1 MLLSEL
7 MLLKK
12 KKKISFCFLYSGK
25 FLPIRSKNFPLTN
38 KSEWEFIVLPIITE
52 EQSSLVFAEIFQDVH
67 AWRKRMI
74 HYIKEENPE
83 INSAIIEAANNT
95 ELDPKAVALGA
106 YMTYILLETALK
118 EESEDDI
125 ALRDFTTD

>member
-1 MLLSEL
+1 M
-7 MLLKK
+7 
-12 KKKISFCFLYSGK
+12 
-25 FLPIRSKNFPLTN
+25 
-38 KSEWEFIVLPIITE
+38 LPIITE

-67 AWRKRMI
+67 AWRKKMI
-74 HYIKEENPE
+74 HYIKDENPE

-106 YMTYILLETALK
+106 YMTYKLLETAMQ
-118 EESEDDI
+118 EESADDF